1 MGRVAQLSRADH
13 AVRFINALTHTKD
26 RWAGQRFALRPW
38 QEAIVRQ
45 LFGTMR
51 EDDPSRRAYRTCY
64 IEVPRKNGKSELAA
78 ALALYGLIGDKI
90 QGAEVY
96 SAAADRDQAALVFNV
111 AAQMVRNDSLLSK
124 RLKILDSQKR
134 IVDYKTGSFYRAIS
148 AEAYSK
154 HGFNASMVIY
164 DELHA
169 APNRELWDVLATS
182 MGARHEPLMIAITT
196 AGYDRTSICWE
207 QHDYGRKILDGII
220 TDPTFLPVIYSA
232 PLEADWQSESVWQ
245 ACNPALADFRDID
258 DMRTHAKRAAEIPSY
273 QNTFR
278 RLYLNQ
284 WTEQS
289 ERFIDM
295 EAWRACPGPVA
306 ESELLGMPCYGG
318 LDLGM
323 SDDFSAWVRIWV
335 LDDGR
340 VAVKCRFWIP
350 ESALEKY
357 RHRPYGQWQ
366 RAGLLE
372 VTEGQAT
379 DYATIQAAVLADC
392 QASGVREVGYDKRFA
407 EYLAQQLEG
416 AGVLMVDT
424 PQGFQ
429 LNEAIVRKNELIATG
444 KLCHGH
450 HDVLTWMASNYTVRH
465 GTRGDVRPD
474 KQKAGDKIDGQVA
487 LDMALGRWIP
497 SEVEGP
503 SVYESRGVLVL

>member
-1 MGRVAQLSRADH
+1 MSGEQRGQK
-13 AVRFINALTHTKD
+13 AVSFINRLTHTKD
-26 RWAGQRFALRPW
+26 KWAGHRFALRPW
-38 QEAIVRQ
+38 QEVIVRT

-78 ALALYGLIGDKI
+78 ALALYGLIGEGI

-96 SAAADRDQAALVFNV
+96 SCAADADQAALVFNV
-111 AAQMVRNDSLLSK
+111 AAQMVRNDPYLSK
-124 RLKILDSQKR
+124 RLKILDSRKR
-134 IVDYKTGSFYRAIS
+134 ITDMETGSFYRAIS

-169 APNRELWDVLATS
+169 APNRDLWDVMATS
-182 MGARHEPLMIAITT
+182 QGARHEPLMIAITT
-196 AGYDRTSICWE
+196 AGFDRTSICWE

-220 TDPTFLPVIYSA
+220 TDPSFYPVIYSA
-232 PLEADWQSESVWQ
+232 PEAADWQDEDVWR

-295 EAWRACPGPVA
+295 NAWRNCPQAVA
-306 ESELLGMPCYGG
+306 ESELVGMPCYGG

-323 SDDFSAWVRIWV
+323 SDDFSAWVRIWI

-340 VAVKCRFWIP
+340 VAVKCRFWLP

-357 RHRPYGQWQ
+357 RHRPYTQWQ
-366 RAGLLE
+366 KQGLLD
-372 VTEGQAT
+372 VTEGTAT
-379 DYATIQAAVLADC
+379 DYATIQAVVQADC
-392 QASGVREVGYDKRFA
+392 RQSAVKQVGYDKRFA

-416 AGVLMVDT
+416 AGVTMVDT

-429 LNEAIVRKNELIATG
+429 LNEAIVRKNELISSG

-450 HDVLTWMASNYTVRH
+450 HEILTWMASNYTVRH

-487 LDMALGRWIP
+487 LDMALARWIP
-497 SEVEGP
+497 EAVEAP
-503 SVYESRGVLVL
+503 SVYATRGVLVM